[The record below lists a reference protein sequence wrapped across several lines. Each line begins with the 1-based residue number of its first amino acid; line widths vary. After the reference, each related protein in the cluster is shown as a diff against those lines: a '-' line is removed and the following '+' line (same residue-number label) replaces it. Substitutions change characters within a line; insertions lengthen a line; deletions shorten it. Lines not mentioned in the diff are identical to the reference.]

1 MATVN
6 MYRKFREVWRY
17 VLRYASRQAGR
28 HTNTLIALFYIP
40 TRGGEV
46 ITVSCTVVHYC
57 QCSKTVTTGA
67 TVLG

>member
-1 MATVN
+1 MTSSTKVEVRNILHCSQSEDRAMATVN

-40 TRGGEV
+40 TRGGE
-46 ITVSCTVVHYC
+46 
-57 QCSKTVTTGA
+57 
-67 TVLG
+67 